1 MLQRVS
7 FLILFISLALLS
19 IGQNE
24 LGGIGQWR
32 EHYNNRSVIQLGI
45 ASNANGEKKIIG
57 ATTQQ
62 VFSVT
67 PSNKVALLGKSTG
80 LNDASIACT
89 AWDVAQSQL
98 IIAYNNSN
106 IDIVK
111 GDQVYAITDLLLSNL
126 YPSKKIN
133 HIYLLNQWALLST
146 DFGIIVID
154 LIKHEIKDTWFPNNN
169 RQATKIFQ
177 IVSTQD
183 VLYAATENGIWTCPL
198 KNNWIIANQWQNSS
212 DFNNLGISK
221 ITQYNNI
228 VYGASANSIYQL
240 PVKTPYFNLNSG
252 QIKKIIINKDGLY
265 TSFSN
270 GNKGGLLK
278 INSDKTSTY
287 LVDSIYLSN
296 PVDYLFDE
304 NNIWVADSA
313 NGLLLKNTSTKW
325 IPLGGPAG
333 NINGQIYINSKYLIA
348 PLGGAD
354 AGFSMYSEDGW
365 KNINSISNKNLP
377 ICFSS
382 ALDPIDGTIWLTSSD
397 GLLKYA
403 PDKGTIEQAS
413 PGAFKGVY
421 SNIQFSSDGTL
432 WTLLEGQGI
441 LQRQNNN
448 WKLITPPN
456 TISLIG
462 INKMFINQ
470 QGQAWMIAPNYQ
482 GIMVYSPNA
491 TSEKW
496 RIINT
501 YNNNLPSSTVTSM
514 MDDKNGTMWV
524 GTNNGIGLFD
534 CNEISTC
541 KAYLPQIKNNNGFA
555 GLLFQKENVNCI
567 IADGANRKWVGT
579 NNGTWLLSNDGTEI
593 IERFTKNNSPLPN
606 DTIRQ
611 IVIAPSTGEV
621 FFNTAQQMASYR
633 STATSGAT
641 PMQQINIFPN
651 PISPNYNGPIAMRGL
666 VENAIVK
673 ITSLNGK
680 LIYQTRALGGQAIW
694 DGKTYDGNKVAT
706 GIYLVFARDELGTE
720 KAVGKIIITHG
731 QN

>member
-1 MLQRVS
+1 MLQRFL
-7 FLILFISLALLS
+7 FLILFISLTLTS
-19 IGQNE
+19 SGQNE

-32 EHYNNRSVIQLGI
+32 EHYNNRSVTQLGI
-45 ASNANGEKKIIG
+45 AKNTNGDKKIIG

-62 VFSVT
+62 VFSIT
-67 PSNKVALLGKSTG
+67 AKNKVTLLGKSTG
-80 LNDASIACT
+80 LHDISIACS
-89 AWDVAQSQL
+89 AWDDAQSQL

-133 HIYLLNQWALLST
+133 HIYVLNQWALLST
-146 DFGIIVID
+146 DFGIIVLD

-169 RQATKIFQ
+169 RQVTKTFQ

-198 KNNWIIANQWQNSS
+198 KNNWISGNQWQNNSN
-212 DFNNLGISK
+212 FNNLGINK
-221 ITQYNNI
+221 ISQYNNI
-228 VYGASANSIYQL
+228 VYSANANSIYQL
-240 PVKTPYFNLNSG
+240 PVIIPYFNLNTG
-252 QIKKIIINKDGLY
+252 QIKKIVINKDGLY

-278 INSDKTSTY
+278 VNTDKTSTSI
-287 LVDSIYLSN
+287 LDSLYLSN

-304 NNIWVADSA
+304 NNIWLADSI
-313 NGLLLKNTSTKW
+313 NGLLLKNTSSNW

-333 NINGQIYINSKYLIA
+333 NINGQIFINTKYLIA
-348 PLGGAD
+348 PFGGAD
-354 AGFSMYSEDGW
+354 AGFSIYNEEGW
-365 KNINSISNKNLP
+365 KNFNRISNKKLP
-377 ICFSS
+377 ICYSS
-382 ALDPIDGTIWLTSSD
+382 AADPIDGSIWLTSSD
-397 GLLKYA
+397 GLLKFNN
-403 PDKGTIEQAS
+403 DKGTIEQAS
-413 PGAFKGVY
+413 PASFKGFF

-432 WTLLEGQGI
+432 WSLLEGQGI
-441 LQRQNNN
+441 LQRQNNI

-456 TISLIG
+456 TLSLDG

-470 QGQAWMIAPNYQ
+470 QGQAWMIAPKYQ
-482 GIMVYSPNA
+482 GIMVYNPNA
-491 TSEKW
+491 TGEKW
-496 RIINT
+496 SIINT

-514 MDDKNGTMWV
+514 IDDKNGTMWV

-579 NNGTWLLSNDGTEI
+579 NNGTWLLSTDGTEI

-611 IVIAPSTGEV
+611 IIIAPNTGEV

-633 STATSGAT
+633 STATSGTT

-666 VENAIVK
+666 AENAIVK
-673 ITSLNGK
+673 ITSLSGK
-680 LIYQTRALGGQAIW
+680 LVYQTRALGGQAIW

-706 GIYLVFARDELGTE
+706 GVYLVFARDELGTE
-720 KAVGKIIITHG
+720 KAVGKIMITHG
-731 QN
+731 Q

>member
-1 MLQRVS
+1 MLQRFL
-7 FLILFISLALLS
+7 FLILFISLTLTS
-19 IGQNE
+19 SGQNE

-32 EHYNNRSVIQLGI
+32 EHYNNRSVTQLGI
-45 ASNANGEKKIIG
+45 GKNTNGDKKIIG

-62 VFSVT
+62 VFSIT
-67 PSNKVALLGKSTG
+67 AKNKVTLLGKSTG
-80 LNDASIACT
+80 LHDISIACS
-89 AWDVAQSQL
+89 AWDDAQSQL

-133 HIYLLNQWALLST
+133 HIYLLNQWALVST
-146 DFGIIVID
+146 DFGIVVID

-169 RQATKIFQ
+169 RQVTKTFQ

-198 KNNWIIANQWQNSS
+198 KNNWISGNQWQNNS
-212 DFNNLGISK
+212 DFNNLGINK
-221 ITQYNNI
+221 ISQYNNI
-228 VYGASANSIYQL
+228 VYSANANSIYQL
-240 PVKTPYFNLNSG
+240 PVIIPYFNLNTG
-252 QIKKIIINKDGLY
+252 QIKKIVINKDGLY

-278 INSDKTSTY
+278 VNTDKTSTSI
-287 LVDSIYLSN
+287 LDSLYLSN

-304 NNIWVADSA
+304 NNIWLADSI
-313 NGLLLKNTSTKW
+313 NGLLLKNTSTNW

-333 NINGQIYINSKYLIA
+333 NINGQIFINTKYLIA
-348 PLGGAD
+348 PFAGTD
-354 AGFSMYSEDGW
+354 AGFSIYNEEGW
-365 KNINSISNKNLP
+365 KNFNRISNKNLP
-377 ICFSS
+377 ICYSS
-382 ALDPIDGTIWLTSSD
+382 AADPIDGSIWLTSSD
-397 GLLKYA
+397 GLLKFNN
-403 PDKGTIEQAS
+403 DKGTIEQAS
-413 PGAFKGVY
+413 PASFKGFF

-441 LQRQNNN
+441 LQRQNNI

-456 TISLIG
+456 TLSLDG

-470 QGQAWMIAPNYQ
+470 QGQAWMIAPKYQ
-482 GIMVYSPNA
+482 GIMVYNPNA
-491 TSEKW
+491 TGEKW
-496 RIINT
+496 SIINT

-514 MDDKNGTMWV
+514 IDDKNGTMWV

-579 NNGTWLLSNDGTEI
+579 NNGTWLLSTDGTEI

-611 IVIAPSTGEV
+611 IIIAPSTGEV

-633 STATSGAT
+633 STATSGTT

-666 VENAIVK
+666 AENAIVK
-673 ITSLNGK
+673 ITSLSGK
-680 LIYQTRALGGQAIW
+680 LVYQTRALGGQAIW
-694 DGKTYDGNKVAT
+694 NGKTYDGNKVAT
-706 GIYLVFARDELGTE
+706 GVYLVFARDELGTE
-720 KAVGKIIITHG
+720 KAVGKIMITHG
-731 QN
+731 Q

>member
-1 MLQRVS
+1 MLQRFL
-7 FLILFISLALLS
+7 FLILFISLTLTS
-19 IGQNE
+19 SGQNE

-32 EHYNNRSVIQLGI
+32 EHYNNRSVTQLGI
-45 ASNANGEKKIIG
+45 AKNTNGDKKIIG

-62 VFSVT
+62 VFSIT
-67 PSNKVALLGKSTG
+67 AKNKVTLLGKSTG
-80 LNDASIACT
+80 LHDISIACS
-89 AWDVAQSQL
+89 AWDDAQSQL

-133 HIYLLNQWALLST
+133 HIYLLNQWALVST
-146 DFGIIVID
+146 DFGIVVID

-169 RQATKIFQ
+169 RQVTKTFQ
-177 IVSTQD
+177 IVSSQD

-198 KNNWIIANQWQNSS
+198 KNNWISGNQWQNNS
-212 DFNNLGISK
+212 DFNNLGINK
-221 ITQYNNI
+221 ISQYNNI
-228 VYGASANSIYQL
+228 VYSANANSIYQL
-240 PVKTPYFNLNSG
+240 PVIIPYFNLNTG
-252 QIKKIIINKDGLY
+252 QIKKIVINKDGLY

-278 INSDKTSTY
+278 VNTDKTSTSI
-287 LVDSIYLSN
+287 LDSLYLSN

-304 NNIWVADSA
+304 NNIWLADSI
-313 NGLLLKNTSTKW
+313 NGLLLKNTSSNW

-333 NINGQIYINSKYLIA
+333 NINGQIFINTKYLIA
-348 PLGGAD
+348 PFGGAD
-354 AGFSMYSEDGW
+354 AGFSIYNEEGW
-365 KNINSISNKNLP
+365 KNFNRISNKNLP
-377 ICFSS
+377 ICYSS
-382 ALDPIDGTIWLTSSD
+382 AADPIDGSIWLTSSD
-397 GLLKYA
+397 GLLKFNN
-403 PDKGTIEQAS
+403 DKGTIEQAS
-413 PGAFKGVY
+413 PASFKGFF

-441 LQRQNNN
+441 LQRQNNI

-456 TISLIG
+456 TLSLDG

-470 QGQAWMIAPNYQ
+470 QGQAWMIAPKYQ
-482 GIMVYSPNA
+482 GIMVYNPNA
-491 TSEKW
+491 TGEKW
-496 RIINT
+496 SIINT

-514 MDDKNGTMWV
+514 IDDKNGTMWV

-579 NNGTWLLSNDGTEI
+579 NNGTWLLSTDGTEI
-593 IERFTKNNSPLPN
+593 IERFSKNNSQLPN

-611 IVIAPSTGEV
+611 IIIAPTTGEV

-633 STATSGAT
+633 STATSGTT

-666 VENAIVK
+666 AENAIVK
-673 ITSLNGK
+673 ITSLSGK
-680 LIYQTRALGGQAIW
+680 LVYQTRALGGQAIW

-706 GIYLVFARDELGTE
+706 GVYLVFARDELGTE
-720 KAVGKIIITHG
+720 KAVGKIMITHG
-731 QN
+731 Q

>member
-1 MLQRVS
+1 MLQRFL
-7 FLILFISLALLS
+7 FLILFISLTLTS
-19 IGQNE
+19 SGQNE

-32 EHYNNRSVIQLGI
+32 EHYNNRSVTQLGI
-45 ASNANGEKKIIG
+45 GKNTNGDKKIIG

-62 VFSVT
+62 VFSIT
-67 PSNKVALLGKSTG
+67 AKNKVTLLGKSTG
-80 LNDASIACT
+80 LHDISIACS
-89 AWDVAQSQL
+89 AWDDAQSQL

-133 HIYLLNQWALLST
+133 HIYLLNQWALVST
-146 DFGIIVID
+146 DFGIVVID

-169 RQATKIFQ
+169 RQVTKTFQ

-198 KNNWIIANQWQNSS
+198 KNNWISGNQWQNNS
-212 DFNNLGISK
+212 DFNNLGINK
-221 ITQYNNI
+221 ISQYNNI
-228 VYGASANSIYQL
+228 VYSANANSIYQL
-240 PVKTPYFNLNSG
+240 PVIIPYFNLNTG
-252 QIKKIIINKDGLY
+252 QIKKIVINKDGLY

-278 INSDKTSTY
+278 VNTDKTSTSI
-287 LVDSIYLSN
+287 LDSLYLSN

-304 NNIWVADSA
+304 NNIWLADSI
-313 NGLLLKNTSTKW
+313 NGLLLKNTSTNW

-333 NINGQIYINSKYLIA
+333 NINGQIFINTKYLIA
-348 PLGGAD
+348 PFGGAD
-354 AGFSMYSEDGW
+354 AGFSIYNEEGW
-365 KNINSISNKNLP
+365 KNFNRISNKNLP
-377 ICFSS
+377 ICYSS
-382 ALDPIDGTIWLTSSD
+382 AADPIDGSIWLTSSD
-397 GLLKYA
+397 GLLKFNN
-403 PDKGTIEQAS
+403 DKGTIEQAS
-413 PGAFKGVY
+413 PASFKGFF

-441 LQRQNNN
+441 LQRQNNI

-456 TISLIG
+456 TLSLDG

-470 QGQAWMIAPNYQ
+470 QGQAWMIAPKYQ
-482 GIMVYSPNA
+482 GIMVYNPNA
-491 TSEKW
+491 TGEKW
-496 RIINT
+496 SIINT

-514 MDDKNGTMWV
+514 IDDKNGTMWV

-534 CNEISTC
+534 CNEISNC

-579 NNGTWLLSNDGTEI
+579 NNGTWLLSTDGTEI

-611 IVIAPSTGEV
+611 IIIAPSTGEV

-633 STATSGAT
+633 STATSGTT

-666 VENAIVK
+666 AENAIVK
-673 ITSLNGK
+673 ITSLSGK
-680 LIYQTRALGGQAIW
+680 LVYQTRALGGQAIW
-694 DGKTYDGNKVAT
+694 NGKTYDGNKVAT
-706 GIYLVFARDELGTE
+706 GVYLVFARDELGTE
-720 KAVGKIIITHG
+720 KAVGKIMITHG
-731 QN
+731 Q

>member
-1 MLQRVS
+1 MLQRLS
-7 FLILFISLALLS
+7 FLILSISFAIIS
-19 IGQNE
+19 SGQNE

-32 EHYNNRSVIQLGI
+32 EHYNNRSVTQLGI
-45 ASNANGEKKIIG
+45 ANSSNGNKKIIG

-62 VFSVT
+62 VFSIT
-67 PSNKVALLGKSTG
+67 ATNKVALMGKSTG
-80 LNDASIACT
+80 LHDISIACS

-146 DFGIIVID
+146 DFGIVVLD

-169 RQATKIFQ
+169 RQVTKTFQ
-177 IVSTQD
+177 LVSTQD

-198 KNNWIIANQWQNSS
+198 KNSWITANQWQNSS
-212 DFNNLGISK
+212 DFNNLGVNKIS
-221 ITQYNNI
+221 QYNNV
-228 VYGASANSIYQL
+228 VYSASANSIYQL
-240 PVKTPYFNLNSG
+240 PVKTPYFNLNTG
-252 QIKKIIINKDGLY
+252 QIKKIVANKDGLY
-265 TSFSN
+265 ASFSN

-278 INSDKTSTY
+278 VNADKTRT
-287 LVDSIYLSN
+287 LIVDSNYLSN

-304 NNIWVADSA
+304 NNIWLADSS
-313 NGLLLKNTSTKW
+313 NGLLLKNTSSKW
-325 IPLGGPAG
+325 IPLGGPAA
-333 NINGQIYINSKYLIA
+333 NINGQIFINSKYLIA
-348 PLGGAD
+348 PFGGTD
-354 AGFSMYSEDGW
+354 AGFSIYNEDGW

-377 ICFSS
+377 ICYSS
-382 ALDPIDGTIWLTSSD
+382 AVDPIDGAIWLTSSD
-397 GLLKYA
+397 GLLKFNN
-403 PDKGTIEQAS
+403 DKGTTEQAS
-413 PGAFKGVY
+413 PAAFKGIY

-456 TISLIG
+456 TLSLNG

-470 QGQAWMIAPNYQ
+470 QGQAWMIAPKYQ
-482 GIMVYSPNA
+482 GIMVYNPNA
-491 TSEKW
+491 SGEKW
-496 RIINT
+496 SIINT

-524 GTNNGIGLFD
+524 GTDNGIGLFD
-534 CNEISTC
+534 CNEINTC

-567 IADGANRKWVGT
+567 IADGANQKWVGT
-579 NNGTWLLSNDGTEI
+579 NNGTWLLSSDGTEI

-611 IVIAPSTGEV
+611 IIIAPTTGEV

-673 ITSLNGK
+673 ITSLSGK
-680 LIYQTRALGGQAIW
+680 LVYQTRALGGQAIW

-706 GIYLVFARDELGTE
+706 GVYLVFARDELGIE
-720 KAVGKIIITHG
+720 KAVGKIMITHG
-731 QN
+731 Q

>member
-1 MLQRVS
+1 MLQRLS
-7 FLILFISLALLS
+7 IFILFISLTLLS
-19 IGQNE
+19 SGQNV

-32 EHYNNRSVIQLGI
+32 EHYNNRSVTQLGI
-45 ASNANGEKKIIG
+45 ANSSNGNKKIIG

-62 VFSVT
+62 AFSIT
-67 PSNKVALLGKSTG
+67 ATNKVALLGKSTG
-80 LNDASIACT
+80 LHDISIACS
-89 AWDVAQSQL
+89 AWDDAQSQL

-146 DFGIIVID
+146 DFGIVVLD

-169 RQATKIFQ
+169 RQVTKIFQ
-177 IVSTQD
+177 IVSAQD

-198 KNNWIIANQWQNSS
+198 KNNWITANQWQNSS
-212 DFNNLGISK
+212 DFNNLGINK
-221 ITQYNNI
+221 ISQFNNF
-228 VYGASANSIYQL
+228 VYSASANSIYQL
-240 PVKTPYFNLNSG
+240 PLKTPYFNLNTG
-252 QIKKIIINKDGLY
+252 QIKKIVANKDGLY
-265 TSFSN
+265 ASFSN

-278 INSDKTSTY
+278 ANADKTST
-287 LVDSIYLSN
+287 LIVDSIYLSN
-296 PVDYLFDE
+296 PVDFLFDE
-304 NNIWVADSA
+304 KDIWLADST
-313 NGLLLKNTSTKW
+313 NGLLLKNTNTKW
-325 IPLGGPAG
+325 LPLGGPAG
-333 NINGQIYINSKYLIA
+333 NINGQIFINSKYLIA
-348 PLGGAD
+348 PFGGAD
-354 AGFSMYSEDGW
+354 AGFSIYNEDGW

-377 ICFSS
+377 ICYSS
-382 ALDPIDGTIWLTSSD
+382 AVDPNDGSIWLTSSD
-397 GLLKYA
+397 GLLKFNN
-403 PDKGTIEQAS
+403 DKGSMEQAS
-413 PGAFKGVY
+413 PAAFKGFY

-456 TISLIG
+456 TLSLNG

-470 QGQAWMIAPNYQ
+470 QGQAWMIAPKYQ
-482 GIMVYSPNA
+482 GIMVYNPNA
-491 TSEKW
+491 AGEKW
-496 RIINT
+496 SIINT

-579 NNGTWLLSNDGTEI
+579 NNGTWLLSTDGTEI

-611 IVIAPSTGEV
+611 IIIAPSTGEV

-633 STATSGAT
+633 SSATSGTT

-651 PISPNYNGPIAMRGL
+651 PIMPNYNGPIAMRGL

-673 ITSLNGK
+673 ITSLSGK
-680 LIYQTRALGGQAIW
+680 LIYQTKALGGQAIW

-720 KAVGKIIITHG
+720 KAVGKIMITHG
-731 QN
+731 Q

>member
-1 MLQRVS
+1 MLQRFL
-7 FLILFISLALLS
+7 FLILFISLTLTS
-19 IGQNE
+19 SGQNE

-32 EHYNNRSVIQLGI
+32 EHYNNRSVTQLGI
-45 ASNANGEKKIIG
+45 AKNTNGDKKIIG

-62 VFSVT
+62 VFSIT
-67 PSNKVALLGKSTG
+67 AKNKVTLLGKSTG
-80 LNDASIACT
+80 LHDISIACS
-89 AWDVAQSQL
+89 AWDDAQSQL

-133 HIYLLNQWALLST
+133 HIYLLNQWALVST
-146 DFGIIVID
+146 DFGIVVID

-169 RQATKIFQ
+169 RQVTKTFQ

-183 VLYAATENGIWTCPL
+183 VLYVATENGIWTCPL
-198 KNNWIIANQWQNSS
+198 KNNWISGNQWQNNS
-212 DFNNLGISK
+212 DFNNLGINK
-221 ITQYNNI
+221 ISQYNNI
-228 VYGASANSIYQL
+228 VYSANANSIYQL
-240 PVKTPYFNLNSG
+240 PVIIPYFNLNTG
-252 QIKKIIINKDGLY
+252 QIKKIVINKDGLY

-278 INSDKTSTY
+278 VNTDKTSTSI
-287 LVDSIYLSN
+287 LDSLYLSN

-304 NNIWVADSA
+304 NNIWLADSI
-313 NGLLLKNTSTKW
+313 NGLLLKNTSTNW

-333 NINGQIYINSKYLIA
+333 NINGQIFINTKYLIA
-348 PLGGAD
+348 PFGGAD
-354 AGFSMYSEDGW
+354 AGFSIYNEEGW
-365 KNINSISNKNLP
+365 KNFNRISNKNLP
-377 ICFSS
+377 ICYSS
-382 ALDPIDGTIWLTSSD
+382 AADPIDGSIWLTSSD
-397 GLLKYA
+397 GLLKFNN
-403 PDKGTIEQAS
+403 DKGTIEQAS
-413 PGAFKGVY
+413 PASFKGFF

-441 LQRQNNN
+441 LQRQNNI

-456 TISLIG
+456 TLSLDG

-470 QGQAWMIAPNYQ
+470 QGQEWMIAPKYQ
-482 GIMVYSPNA
+482 GIMVYNPNA
-491 TSEKW
+491 TGEKW
-496 RIINT
+496 SIINT

-514 MDDKNGTMWV
+514 IDDKNGTMWV

-579 NNGTWLLSNDGTEI
+579 NNGTWLLSTDGTEI

-611 IVIAPSTGEV
+611 IIIAPSTGEV

-633 STATSGAT
+633 STATSGTT

-666 VENAIVK
+666 AENAIVK
-673 ITSLNGK
+673 ITSLSGK
-680 LIYQTRALGGQAIW
+680 LVYQTRALGGQAIW
-694 DGKTYDGNKVAT
+694 NGKTYDGNKVAT
-706 GIYLVFARDELGTE
+706 GVYLVFARDELGTE
-720 KAVGKIIITHG
+720 KAVGKIMITHG
-731 QN
+731 Q

>member
-1 MLQRVS
+1 MLQRLS
-7 FLILFISLALLS
+7 IFILFTSLTLLS
-19 IGQNE
+19 SGQNI

-32 EHYNNRSVIQLGI
+32 EHYNNRSVTQLGI
-45 ASNANGEKKIIG
+45 ANSSNGNKKIIG

-62 VFSVT
+62 AFSVT
-67 PSNKVALLGKSTG
+67 AKNKVALLGKSNG
-80 LNDASIACT
+80 LHDISIACS
-89 AWDVAQSQL
+89 AWDDAESQL

-146 DFGIIVID
+146 DFGIVVLD

-169 RQATKIFQ
+169 RQATKTFQ

-198 KNNWIIANQWQNSS
+198 KNNWITANQWQNSS
-212 DFNNLGISK
+212 DFNNLGINK
-221 ITQYNNI
+221 ISQFNNF
-228 VYGASANSIYQL
+228 VYCASANSIYQL
-240 PVKTPYFNLNSG
+240 PVKTPYFNLNTG
-252 QIKKIIINKDGLY
+252 QIKKIVANKDGLY
-265 TSFSN
+265 ASFSN
-270 GNKGGLLK
+270 GDKGGLLK
-278 INSDKTSTY
+278 MNADKTST
-287 LVDSIYLSN
+287 LIVDSLYLSN
-296 PVDYLFDE
+296 PVDFLFDE
-304 NNIWVADSA
+304 KDFWLADST
-313 NGLLLKNTSTKW
+313 NGLLLKNTNTKW

-333 NINGQIYINSKYLIA
+333 NINGQIFINSKNLIA
-348 PLGGAD
+348 PFGGAD
-354 AGFSMYSEDGW
+354 AGFSIYNEDGW

-377 ICFSS
+377 ICYSS
-382 ALDPIDGTIWLTSSD
+382 AVDPIDGAIWLTTSD
-397 GLLKYA
+397 GLLKFNN
-403 PDKGTIEQAS
+403 DKGSMEQAS
-413 PGAFKGVY
+413 PAAFKGFY
-421 SNIQFSSDGTL
+421 SNIQFSIDGTL

-456 TISLIG
+456 TLSLNG

-470 QGQAWMIAPNYQ
+470 QGQAWMIAPKYQ
-482 GIMVYSPNA
+482 GIMVYNPNA
-491 TSEKW
+491 TGEKW
-496 RIINT
+496 SIINT

-579 NNGTWLLSNDGTEI
+579 NNGTWLLSTDGTEI

-611 IVIAPSTGEV
+611 IIIAPFTGEV

-633 STATSGAT
+633 SSATSGTT

-651 PISPNYNGPIAMRGL
+651 PIMPNYNGPIAMRGF

-673 ITSLNGK
+673 ITSLSGK
-680 LIYQTRALGGQAIW
+680 LIYQTKALGGQAIW
-694 DGKTYDGNKVAT
+694 YGKTYDGNKVAT

-720 KAVGKIIITHG
+720 KAVGKIMITHG
-731 QN
+731 Q

>member
-1 MLQRVS
+1 MLQRFL
-7 FLILFISLALLS
+7 FLILFISLTLTS
-19 IGQNE
+19 SGQNE

-32 EHYNNRSVIQLGI
+32 EHYNNRSVTQLGI
-45 ASNANGEKKIIG
+45 AKNTNGDKKIIG

-62 VFSVT
+62 VFSIT
-67 PSNKVALLGKSTG
+67 AKNKVTLLGKSTG
-80 LNDASIACT
+80 LHDISIACS
-89 AWDVAQSQL
+89 AWDDAQSQL

-133 HIYLLNQWALLST
+133 HIYLLNQWALVST
-146 DFGIIVID
+146 DFGIVVID

-169 RQATKIFQ
+169 RQVTKTFQ

-198 KNNWIIANQWQNSS
+198 KNNWISGNQWQNNS
-212 DFNNLGISK
+212 DFNNLGINK
-221 ITQYNNI
+221 ISQYNNI
-228 VYGASANSIYQL
+228 VYSANANSIYQL
-240 PVKTPYFNLNSG
+240 PVIIPYFNLNTG
-252 QIKKIIINKDGLY
+252 QIKKIVINKDGLY

-278 INSDKTSTY
+278 VNSDKTSTSI
-287 LVDSIYLSN
+287 LDSLYLSN

-304 NNIWVADSA
+304 NNIWLADSI
-313 NGLLLKNTSTKW
+313 NGLLLKNTSSNW

-333 NINGQIYINSKYLIA
+333 NINGQIFINTKYLIA
-348 PLGGAD
+348 PFGGAD
-354 AGFSMYSEDGW
+354 AGFSIYNEEGW
-365 KNINSISNKNLP
+365 KNFNRISNKKLP
-377 ICFSS
+377 ICYSS
-382 ALDPIDGTIWLTSSD
+382 AADPIDGSIWLTSSD
-397 GLLKYA
+397 GLLKFNN
-403 PDKGTIEQAS
+403 DKGTIEQAS
-413 PGAFKGVY
+413 PASFKGFF

-441 LQRQNNN
+441 LQRQNNI

-456 TISLIG
+456 TLSLDG

-470 QGQAWMIAPNYQ
+470 QGQAWMIAPKYQ
-482 GIMVYSPNA
+482 GIMVYNPNA
-491 TSEKW
+491 TGEKW
-496 RIINT
+496 SIINT

-514 MDDKNGTMWV
+514 IDDKNGTMWV

-579 NNGTWLLSNDGTEI
+579 NNGTWLLSTDGTEI
-593 IERFTKNNSPLPN
+593 IERFSKNNSPLPN

-611 IVIAPSTGEV
+611 IIIAPNTGEV

-633 STATSGAT
+633 STATSGTT

-666 VENAIVK
+666 AENAIVK
-673 ITSLNGK
+673 ITSLSGK
-680 LIYQTRALGGQAIW
+680 LVYQTRALGGQAIW

-706 GIYLVFARDELGTE
+706 GVYLVFARDELGTE
-720 KAVGKIIITHG
+720 KAVGKIMITHG
-731 QN
+731 Q

>member
-1 MLQRVS
+1 MLQRLS
-7 FLILFISLALLS
+7 FLILFISLTFIS
-19 IGQNE
+19 SGQNE

-32 EHYNNRSVIQLGI
+32 EHFNNRSVTQLAI
-45 ASNANGEKKIIG
+45 ANSSNGNKKIIG

-62 VFSVT
+62 VFSIT
-67 PSNKVALLGKSTG
+67 ATNKVALLGKSTG
-80 LNDASIACT
+80 LHDISIACS

-133 HIYLLNQWALLST
+133 HIYVLNQWALLST
-146 DFGIIVID
+146 DFGIIVLD

-169 RQATKIFQ
+169 RQVTKTFQ

-198 KNNWIIANQWQNSS
+198 KNNWITANQWQNSS
-212 DFNNLGISK
+212 DFNNLGINK
-221 ITQYNNI
+221 ISQYNN
-228 VYGASANSIYQL
+228 VVFSANANSIYQL
-240 PVKTPYFNLNSG
+240 PIKTPYLNLNTG
-252 QIKKIIINKDGLY
+252 QIKKIVINKDGLY

-278 INSDKTSTY
+278 VNADKTST
-287 LVDSIYLSN
+287 LIVDSNYLSN

-304 NNIWVADSA
+304 NNIWLADST
-313 NGLLLKNTSTKW
+313 NGLLLKNTSPNW

-333 NINGQIYINSKYLIA
+333 NINGQIFINTKYLIA
-348 PLGGAD
+348 PFGGAD
-354 AGFSMYSEDGW
+354 AGFSIYNEEGW
-365 KNINSISNKNLP
+365 KNFNRISNKNLP
-377 ICFSS
+377 TCYSS
-382 ALDPIDGTIWLTSSD
+382 ATDPIDGSIWLTSSD
-397 GLLKYA
+397 GLLKFNNE
-403 PDKGTIEQAS
+403 KGTIEQAS
-413 PGAFKGVY
+413 PTSFKGFF

-441 LQRQNNN
+441 LQRQNNI

-456 TISLIG
+456 TLSLDG

-470 QGQAWMIAPNYQ
+470 QGQAWMIAPKYQ
-482 GIMVYSPNA
+482 GIMVYNPNA
-491 TSEKW
+491 SGEKW
-496 RIINT
+496 RILNT

-514 MDDKNGTMWV
+514 MDDQNGTMWV

-611 IVIAPSTGEV
+611 IIIAPTTGEV

-641 PMQQINIFPN
+641 TMKQINIFPN
-651 PISPNYNGPIAMRGL
+651 PVSPNYNGPIAMRGL
-666 VENAIVK
+666 VENAMVK
-673 ITSLNGK
+673 ITSLSGK
-680 LIYQTRALGGQAIW
+680 LVYQTRALGGQAIW

-706 GIYLVFARDELGTE
+706 GVYLVFARDELGIE
-720 KAVGKIIITHG
+720 KAVGKIMITHG
-731 QN
+731 Q

>member
-1 MLQRVS
+1 MLQRFL
-7 FLILFISLALLS
+7 FLILFISLTLTS
-19 IGQNE
+19 SGQNE

-32 EHYNNRSVIQLGI
+32 EHYNNRSVTQLGI
-45 ASNANGEKKIIG
+45 AKNTNGDKKIIG

-62 VFSVT
+62 VFSIT
-67 PSNKVALLGKSTG
+67 AKNKVTLLGKSTG
-80 LNDASIACT
+80 LHDISIACS
-89 AWDVAQSQL
+89 AWDDAQSQL

-133 HIYLLNQWALLST
+133 HIYLLNQWALVST
-146 DFGIIVID
+146 DFGIVVID

-169 RQATKIFQ
+169 RQVTKTFQ

-198 KNNWIIANQWQNSS
+198 KNNWISGNQWQNNSN
-212 DFNNLGISK
+212 FNNLGINK
-221 ITQYNNI
+221 ISQYNNI
-228 VYGASANSIYQL
+228 VYSANANSIYQL
-240 PVKTPYFNLNSG
+240 PVIIPYFNLNTG
-252 QIKKIIINKDGLY
+252 QIKKIVINKDGLY

-278 INSDKTSTY
+278 VNTDKTSTSI
-287 LVDSIYLSN
+287 LDSLYLSN

-304 NNIWVADSA
+304 NNIWLADSI
-313 NGLLLKNTSTKW
+313 NGLLLKNTSSNW

-333 NINGQIYINSKYLIA
+333 NINGQIFINTKYLIA
-348 PLGGAD
+348 PFGGVD
-354 AGFSMYSEDGW
+354 AGFSIYNEEGW
-365 KNINSISNKNLP
+365 KNFNRISNKNLP
-377 ICFSS
+377 ICYSS
-382 ALDPIDGTIWLTSSD
+382 AADPIDGSIWLTSSD
-397 GLLKYA
+397 GLLKFNN
-403 PDKGTIEQAS
+403 DKGTIEQAS
-413 PGAFKGVY
+413 PASFKGFF

-432 WTLLEGQGI
+432 WSLLEGQGI
-441 LQRQNNN
+441 LQRQNNI

-456 TISLIG
+456 TLSLDG

-470 QGQAWMIAPNYQ
+470 QGQAWMIAPKYQ
-482 GIMVYSPNA
+482 GIMVYNPNA
-491 TSEKW
+491 TGEKW
-496 RIINT
+496 SIINT

-514 MDDKNGTMWV
+514 IDDKNGTMWV

-579 NNGTWLLSNDGTEI
+579 NNGTWLLSTDGTEI

-611 IVIAPSTGEV
+611 IIIAPTTGEV

-633 STATSGAT
+633 STATSGTT

-666 VENAIVK
+666 AENAIVK
-673 ITSLNGK
+673 ITSLSGK
-680 LIYQTRALGGQAIW
+680 LVYQTRALGGQAIW

-706 GIYLVFARDELGTE
+706 GVYLVFARDELGTE

-731 QN
+731 Q

>member
-1 MLQRVS
+1 MLHRLS
-7 FLILFISLALLS
+7 FLILFISLTLSS

-24 LGGIGQWR
+24 IGGIGRWR
-32 EHYNNRSVIQLGI
+32 EHYNNQSVIQLGI
-45 ASNANGEKKIIG
+45 ANSASGAKSVIG

-62 VFSVT
+62 VFSIT
-67 PSNKVALLGKSTG
+67 GAKNVALLGKSTG
-80 LNDASIACT
+80 LNDISIACT
-89 AWDVAQSQL
+89 AWDAAQSQL

-133 HIYLLNQWALLST
+133 HIYLFNQWALLST
-146 DFGIIVID
+146 DFGILVID

-169 RQATKIFQ
+169 RLVTKTFQ

-183 VLYAATENGIWTCPL
+183 LLYAATENGIWTCPI
-198 KNNWIIANQWQNSS
+198 KNNWMAANQWQNSS
-212 DFNNLGISK
+212 DFNNLGINK

-228 VYGASANSIYQL
+228 IYGASANRIYQL
-240 PVKTPYFNLNSG
+240 PIKTPYFNLNNG
-252 QIKKIIINKDGLY
+252 QIKKITINKDGLY

-278 INSDKTSTY
+278 INADKTATNV
-287 LVDSIYLSN
+287 VDSTYLSN
-296 PVDYLFDE
+296 PLDFIFDE
-304 NNIWVADSA
+304 NNIWIADSS
-313 NGLLLKNTSTKW
+313 NGLLLKNTSTQW
-325 IPLGGPAG
+325 MPLGGPIG
-333 NINGQIYINSKYLIA
+333 NINGQLFINSKYLIA
-348 PLGGAD
+348 PFGEGDLGFGI
-354 AGFSMYSEDGW
+354 YNEDGW
-365 KNINSISNKNLP
+365 KTINKISNKSLP
-377 ICFSS
+377 ICYSS
-382 ALDPIDGTIWLTSSD
+382 AVDPIDGTIWFTSSE
-397 GLLKYA
+397 GLLKYT
-403 PDKGTIEQAS
+403 PEKGSIEQAS
-413 PGAFKGVY
+413 PAAFKGFY
-421 SNIQFSSDGTL
+421 SNIQFNSDGTL

-456 TISLIG
+456 TLSLIG

-470 QGQAWMIAPNYQ
+470 QGQAWMIAPKYQ
-482 GIMVYSPNA
+482 GIMVYNPNA
-491 TSEKW
+491 TGEKW
-496 RIINT
+496 SIINP

-514 MDDKNGTMWV
+514 MDDKNGTMWI

-611 IVIAPSTGEV
+611 IVIAPTTGEV

-651 PISPNYNGPIAMRGL
+651 PIAPNYNGPIAMRGL
-666 VENAIVK
+666 VDNAIVK

-680 LIYQTRALGGQAIW
+680 LVFQTRALGGQAIW

-706 GIYLVFARDELGTE
+706 GVYLVFARDELGSE

-731 QN
+731 Q

>member
-1 MLQRVS
+1 MLQRFL
-7 FLILFISLALLS
+7 FLILFISLTLTS
-19 IGQNE
+19 SGQNE

-32 EHYNNRSVIQLGI
+32 EHYNNRSVTQLGI
-45 ASNANGEKKIIG
+45 AKNTNGDKKIIG

-62 VFSVT
+62 VFSIT
-67 PSNKVALLGKSTG
+67 AKNKVTLLGKSTG
-80 LNDASIACT
+80 LHDISIACS
-89 AWDVAQSQL
+89 AWDDAQSQL

-133 HIYLLNQWALLST
+133 HIYLLNQWALVST
-146 DFGIIVID
+146 DFGIVVID

-169 RQATKIFQ
+169 RQVTKTFQ

-198 KNNWIIANQWQNSS
+198 KNNWISGNQWQNNSN
-212 DFNNLGISK
+212 FNNLGINK
-221 ITQYNNI
+221 ISQYNNI
-228 VYGASANSIYQL
+228 VYSANANSIYQL
-240 PVKTPYFNLNSG
+240 PVIIPYFNLNTG
-252 QIKKIIINKDGLY
+252 QIKKIVINKDGLY

-278 INSDKTSTY
+278 VNSDKTSTSI
-287 LVDSIYLSN
+287 LDSLYLSN

-304 NNIWVADSA
+304 NNIWLADSI
-313 NGLLLKNTSTKW
+313 NGLLLKNTSSNW

-333 NINGQIYINSKYLIA
+333 NINGQIFINTKYLIA
-348 PLGGAD
+348 PFGGVD
-354 AGFSMYSEDGW
+354 AGFSIYNEEGW
-365 KNINSISNKNLP
+365 KNFNRISNKNLP
-377 ICFSS
+377 ICYSS
-382 ALDPIDGTIWLTSSD
+382 AADPIDGSIWLTSSD
-397 GLLKYA
+397 GLLKFNN
-403 PDKGTIEQAS
+403 DKGTIEQAS
-413 PGAFKGVY
+413 PASFKGFF

-432 WTLLEGQGI
+432 WSLLEGQGI
-441 LQRQNNN
+441 LQRQNNI

-456 TISLIG
+456 TLSLDG

-470 QGQAWMIAPNYQ
+470 QGQAWMIAPKYQ
-482 GIMVYSPNA
+482 GIMVYNPNA
-491 TSEKW
+491 SGEKW
-496 RIINT
+496 SVINT

-534 CNEISTC
+534 CNEINTC

-611 IVIAPSTGEV
+611 IIIAPTTGEV

-641 PMQQINIFPN
+641 TMKQINIFPN
-651 PISPNYNGPIAMRGL
+651 PVSPNYNGPIAMRGL
-666 VENAIVK
+666 VENAMVK
-673 ITSLNGK
+673 ITSLSGK
-680 LIYQTRALGGQAIW
+680 LVYQTRALGGQAIW

-706 GIYLVFARDELGTE
+706 GVYLVFARDELGTE
-720 KAVGKIIITHG
+720 KAVGKIMITHG
-731 QN
+731 Q

>member
-1 MLQRVS
+1 MLQRLKI
-7 FLILFISLALLS
+7 FIFFISLALISL
-19 IGQNE
+19 GQNE

-32 EHYNNRSVIQLGI
+32 EHYNNRSVTQLGI
-45 ASNANGEKKIIG
+45 AKNTNGNKKIIG

-62 VFSVT
+62 VFSIT
-67 PSNKVALLGKSTG
+67 ATNKVALLGKSNG
-80 LNDASIACT
+80 LHDISIACS
-89 AWDVAQSQL
+89 AWDDAQSQL

-111 GDQVYAITDLLLSNL
+111 GDQVYPITDLLLSNL

-133 HIYLLNQWALLST
+133 QIYLLNQWALLST
-146 DFGIIVID
+146 DFGIVVID

-169 RQATKIFQ
+169 RQVTKTFQ
-177 IVSTQD
+177 LVCTQD
-183 VLYAATENGIWTCPL
+183 VLFAATENGIWTCPL
-198 KNNWIIANQWQNSS
+198 KNNWITANQWQNSS
-212 DFNNLGISK
+212 DFNNLSINK
-221 ITQYNNI
+221 ITQYNNV
-228 VYGASANSIYQL
+228 VYSASANSIYQL
-240 PVKTPYFNLNSG
+240 PVKTPYFNLNTG
-252 QIKKIIINKDGLY
+252 QIKKIVINKDGLY
-265 TSFSN
+265 ASFNN

-278 INSDKTSTY
+278 VNADKTSTY
-287 LVDSIYLSN
+287 ILDSLYLSN
-296 PVDYLFDE
+296 PVDYIFDE
-304 NNIWVADSA
+304 NNIWLADST
-313 NGLLLKNTSTKW
+313 NGLLIKNTSTKW
-325 IPLGGPAG
+325 IPLGGPAA
-333 NINGQIYINSKYLIA
+333 NINGQIFINPKYLIA
-348 PLGGAD
+348 PFGGAD
-354 AGFSMYSEDGW
+354 AGFSIYNEDGW
-365 KNINSISNKNLP
+365 KNINTISNKNLP
-377 ICFSS
+377 ICYSS
-382 ALDPIDGTIWLTSSD
+382 AVDPIDGAIWLTSSD
-397 GLLKYA
+397 GLLKYT
-403 PDKGTIEQAS
+403 PDKGTMEQAS
-413 PGAFKGVY
+413 PSAFKGMY

-448 WKLITPPN
+448 WKLMTPPN
-456 TISLIG
+456 TLSLNG

-611 IVIAPSTGEV
+611 ILIAPTTGEV
-621 FFNTAQQMASYR
+621 FFNTSQQMASYR
-633 STATSGAT
+633 STATSGTT

-673 ITSLNGK
+673 ITSLSGK
-680 LIYQTRALGGQAIW
+680 LVYQTRALGGQAIW

-706 GIYLVFARDELGTE
+706 GVYLVFARDELGTE

-731 QN
+731 Q